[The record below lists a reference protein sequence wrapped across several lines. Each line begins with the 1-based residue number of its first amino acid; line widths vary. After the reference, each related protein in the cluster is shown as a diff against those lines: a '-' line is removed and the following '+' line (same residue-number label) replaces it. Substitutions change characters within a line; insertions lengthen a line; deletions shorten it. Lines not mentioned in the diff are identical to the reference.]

1 MRYDQPL
8 IVAWVRQGKMRV
20 LLIWNGKIFIWKYGK
35 NGIFL
40 ISNKKEMKMVILW
53 KKIEKTNQEDKEWE
67 GRETQWVWESER
79 RERANLWNS
88 GQRWISILCRK

>member
-20 LLIWNGKIFIWKYGK
+20 LLIWNGKIFIWEYGK

-40 ISNKKEMKMVILW
+40 ISNKKKMVILW